1 MNDTLSLNNDLVYA
15 FLQRFVRE
23 EFHSSGFGEASIALS
38 GGLDSALVLKLAV
51 DALGPEHV
59 HPLFLP
65 YKTSSPESRRDA
77 HVMVDW
83 CGLPWQE
90 LDISPMVDAYLV
102 LQPSV
107 DRLRAGN
114 LMARVRMTII
124 FDQSKKENALVI
136 GTSNKS
142 ELLVGYSTWYGDMA
156 CALMPL
162 GDLYKTQVRALARHI
177 GIPESIVGKPP
188 SADLWAGQTDEK
200 ELGISYELLDQILYL
215 LIDLRCP
222 ITEIIAKG
230 FDERLV
236 KQVEQ
241 KIVASQ
247 FKRVLPPI
255 AKLSLR
261 TVGTDFLYPRDWQ
274 R

>member
-1 MNDTLSLNNDLVYA
+1 M
-15 FLQRFVRE
+15 
-23 EFHSSGFGEASIALS
+23 
-38 GGLDSALVLKLAV
+38 
-51 DALGPEHV
+51 
-59 HPLFLP
+59 
-65 YKTSSPESRRDA
+65 
-77 HVMVDW
+77 
-83 CGLPWQE
+83 
-90 LDISPMVDAYLV
+90 
-102 LQPSV
+102 
-107 DRLRAGN
+107 
-114 LMARVRMTII
+114 
-124 FDQSKKENALVI
+124 
-136 GTSNKS
+136 
-142 ELLVGYSTWYGDMA
+142 
-156 CALMPL
+156 
-162 GDLYKTQVRALARHI
+162 
-177 GIPESIVGKPP
+177 GKPP